1 VEIEV
6 LIITRITKDPEI
18 RKAELIDAAEELFRT
33 RGYHQTSVSDI
44 VKNIG
49 VAQGT
54 FYYYF
59 ETKEDVLEAI
69 ISRMVILIINEL
81 EELVDNQAISAEEKI
96 CQIVQ
101 LFFDKI
107 KNEESL
113 LAVLFEEKQ
122 LHLMAKIENHAKKLA
137 EPSLLKV
144 FKQGQKEGTMNIPYP
159 AAALDYFVTILLPI
173 IESYL
178 EKPDETNPNVF
189 AGKIF
194 VGERLIETALG
205 IEKGRLKFRRT

>member
-1 VEIEV
+1 
-6 LIITRITKDPEI
+6 LARITKDPET
-18 RKAELIDAAEELFRT
+18 RKAELIDTAEELFRT

-69 ISRMVILIINEL
+69 ISRIVISILNEL
-81 EELVDNQAISAEEKI
+81 EELVENQAVSAKEKI
-96 CQIVQ
+96 CQMVQ
-101 LFFDKI
+101 LFFGKLKD
-107 KNEESL
+107 EEAL

-137 EPSLLKV
+137 KPSLLKV
-144 FKQGQKEGTMNIPYP
+144 FNQGQREGTMDIPYP
-159 AAALDYFVTILLPI
+159 ADALDFFLAILLCVV
-173 IESYL
+173 ESSL
-178 EKPDETNPNVF
+178 EESKENVLEIF
-189 AGKIF
+189 ARKIF
-194 VGERLIETALG
+194 MGERLIEKTLG
-205 IEKGRLKFRRT
+205 IKEGTLKLVVVS

>member
-1 VEIEV
+1 
-6 LIITRITKDPEI
+6 LARITKDPET

-69 ISRMVILIINEL
+69 ISRIVISIINEL
-81 EELVDNQAISAEEKI
+81 EKLVDNQAVSAKGKI
-96 CQIVQ
+96 CQMVQ
-101 LFFDKI
+101 LFFRKLKD
-107 KNEESL
+107 EEAL
-113 LAVLFEEKQ
+113 LAVLFDEKQ

-137 EPSLLKV
+137 KPSLLKV
-144 FKQGQKEGTMNIPYP
+144 FNQGQKEGTMDVPYP
-159 AAALDYFVTILLPI
+159 ADALDFFVAILLCMV
-173 IESYL
+173 ESSL
-178 EKPDETNPNVF
+178 EEPEENALEIF
-189 AGKIF
+189 ARKIF
-194 VGERLIETALG
+194 IGERLIEKTLG
-205 IEKGRLKFRRT
+205 IEEGTLKLVVAP

>member
-1 VEIEV
+1 MF
-6 LIITRITKDPEI
+6 IITRITKDPET

-69 ISRMVILIINEL
+69 ISRIVILIFNEL
-81 EELVDNQAISAEEKI
+81 EEVVGSQAVSAEEKI
-96 CQIVQ
+96 RQMVQ
-101 LFFDKI
+101 LFFSKVKD
-107 KNEESL
+107 EEAL
-113 LAVLFEEKQ
+113 LAVLFDEKQ

-137 EPSLLKV
+137 EPSFLKV
-144 FKQGQKEGTMNIPYP
+144 IKQGQKEGTMNVPYP
-159 AAALDYFVTILLPI
+159 TESLDFFVVILLSI
-173 IESYL
+173 IESSL
-178 EKPDETNPNVF
+178 ERPDETDPDVF
-189 AGKIF
+189 TGKLFI
-194 VGERLIETALG
+194 GERLIEKTLG
-205 IEKGRLKFRRT
+205 IEEGRLKFGRA

>member
-1 VEIEV
+1 
-6 LIITRITKDPEI
+6 LTRITKDPEI

-44 VKNIG
+44 VKSIG

-69 ISRMVILIINEL
+69 ISRIVELIINEL
-81 EELVDNQAISAEEKI
+81 EELVDNQTVSAEEKI
-96 CQIVQ
+96 CLLVQ
-101 LFFDKI
+101 LFFNKI
-107 KNEESL
+107 KNEEPL

-122 LHLMAKIENHAKKLA
+122 LHLMAKIENHARKLA
-137 EPSLLKV
+137 DPSLLKV

-159 AAALDYFVTILLPI
+159 AEALDFFIKILLPI

-178 EKPDETNPNVF
+178 EKPDGTKPEVF
-189 AGKIF
+189 ARKMF
-194 VGERLIETALG
+194 VGERLIETVLG
-205 IEKGRLKFRRT
+205 IKKGRLKFGTA